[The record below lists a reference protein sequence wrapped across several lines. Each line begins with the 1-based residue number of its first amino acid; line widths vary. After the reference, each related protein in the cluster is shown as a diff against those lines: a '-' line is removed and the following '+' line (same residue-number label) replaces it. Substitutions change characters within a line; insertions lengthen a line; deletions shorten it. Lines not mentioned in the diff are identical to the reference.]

1 MENIL
6 CRKDRILLLAKYG
19 NPKPHRHFSKHI
31 LISAAPFSCRTTE
44 KSLLVRSAFIQSGE
58 WHCIRRTEEIPMLVC
73 LIDQTSDLS
82 RIIDDS
88 YLQGRGVCE
97 LPPDLEGSVRG
108 MLSKEA
114 DLCRID
120 SFLEQK
126 LMKQRKNDRPPVD
139 LRIEEAIRLIEGS
152 ESIDSD
158 VYDRIAKSLFLSKS
172 RFLHLFKEE
181 IGMDFKNYL
190 LLKKLEKTFYYVA
203 ERKITITQAAL
214 LAGFSS
220 SSHFST
226 ACMKHYG
233 ISLTDFLKEQN
244 KK

>member
-1 MENIL
+1 MKNIL
-6 CRKDRILLLAKYG
+6 CRKDRITLLAKYG

-31 LISAAPFSCRTTE
+31 LISTAPFLCRTSE
-44 KSLLVRSAFIQSGE
+44 KSLSVRSAFIQSGE
-58 WHCIRRTEEIPMLVC
+58 WHCIRRTEDIPMLVC
-73 LIDQTSDLS
+73 LIDETSDLS

-88 YLQGRGVCE
+88 CLRGRGVCE
-97 LPPDLEGSVRG
+97 LPPDLEETVKQ
-108 MLSKEA
+108 MLRQEA

-120 SFLEQK
+120 RFLEQK
-126 LMKQRKNDRPPVD
+126 LIEQRKNDRRPDP
-139 LRIEEAIRLIEGS
+139 RIEEAIRLIEGS
-152 ESIDSD
+152 ESIDSG
-158 VYDRIAKSLFLSKS
+158 VYDRIPAALFLSKS

-214 LAGFSS
+214 LAGFSG

-233 ISLTDFLKEQN
+233 MSLTGFLKEQN
-244 KK
+244 EK